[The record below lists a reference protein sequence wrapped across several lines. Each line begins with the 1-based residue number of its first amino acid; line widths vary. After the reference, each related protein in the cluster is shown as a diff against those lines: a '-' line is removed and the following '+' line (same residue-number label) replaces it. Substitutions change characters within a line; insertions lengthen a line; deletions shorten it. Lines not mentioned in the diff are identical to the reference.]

1 MIILILFGLLSF
13 QLFLLANLQFT
24 AWPEMLSYPYLRNE
38 GFLLYKDMIHP
49 YPPLLTMFLSFV
61 YKLFGY
67 DVVVLKT
74 VAWTIILFSSSILYY
89 VANYITGKKIIALI
103 SVGFYVLIQPFLEGN
118 MLWFDMAIVPP
129 VLLGTY
135 FALRWIQEKND
146 NFLLLTSF
154 FLSAAALIKQTT
166 ALFLI
171 ILGMYVIFRG
181 VTRGGLVKLA
191 FPPLILLTPFVIRL
205 VQEQALQD
213 FINWTILYPLGE
225 WGKFSGYVQM
235 SLSGKQVLVII
246 ILLTP
251 ILLYNIILPAIAALR
266 RLQAGRRKIFSDT
279 TTSLLLT
286 LLLVSLVMVYP
297 RFSFF
302 HLQLALAFIVLNL
315 ALIVKSWDIK
325 KVIMLFSGVVLLLT
339 PFVHKPV
346 LAIDWQKDTR
356 FYETKDID
364 LANKIANIAD
374 HKDKVFFLG
383 LHSGLYVIAD
393 RLPSKRWTDNFSWY
407 LEIPGVQE
415 EIVSRWEQ
423 NPPVYVFWR
432 QPSVGNSFD
441 LGVYQPKKIVEYV
454 QNHYNFESEL
464 VPGVQTWKLK
474 KD

>member
-24 AWPEMLSYPYLRNE
+24 AWPEMLSYPYLRNS

-49 YPPLLTMFLSFV
+49 YPPLLTVLLSFV

-67 DVVVLKT
+67 DVMVLKT
-74 VAWTIILFSSSILYY
+74 VAWIIILFSSAILYY
-89 VANYITGKKIIALI
+89 VANYITGKKTISLI
-103 SVGFYVLIQPFLEGN
+103 SVGFYVLIQPFFEGN

-135 FALRWIQEKND
+135 FALRWIHEKND

-154 FLSAAALIKQTT
+154 FFSTAALIKQTA
-166 ALFLI
+166 ALFLVV
-171 ILGMYVIFRG
+171 LGIYIIFRG
-181 VTRGGLVKLA
+181 MTRSRLLKLIIPA
-191 FPPLILLTPFVIRL
+191 LILLMPLTLRL
-205 VQEQALQD
+205 IQEQVLQD

-235 SLSGKQVLVII
+235 SLTTRQLAVVTILFVPIIVI
-246 ILLTP
+246 
-251 ILLYNIILPAIAALR
+251 NIVLPASA
-266 RLQAGRRKIFSDT
+266 RLWQAGRRKIFSDT
-279 TTSLLLT
+279 TSLLLT
-286 LLLVSLVMVYP
+286 LLLVVSLVMVYP

-302 HLQLALAFIVLNL
+302 HLQLALAFIVLNFV
-315 ALIVKSWDIK
+315 LIAKSWDVK
-325 KVIMLFSGVVLLLT
+325 RVVMLFSCVVLLLI

-356 FYETKDID
+356 FYDTKDID
-364 LANKIANIAD
+364 LANKIANITD
-374 HKDKVFFLG
+374 RKDKVFFLG
-383 LHSGLYVIAD
+383 LHSGLYIMAD
-393 RLPSKRWTDNFSWY
+393 RMPSKRWTDNFSWY

-415 EIVSRWEQ
+415 EIVSRWEK

-454 QNHYNFESEL
+454 QNYYNFESEL